1 MVIRVLIA
9 NQKNLITEGICTR
22 IAMEE
27 DIEIIG
33 VSEDAQSTH
42 ILCNKSPPDV
52 LILGSEFKCTNPA
65 HFIQEIVSRS
75 PETKIVALSRLA
87 EQHSIFELLSVGVL
101 AFVTSTAS
109 SFDELISA
117 IRSTAQNRVYL
128 CHAVTT
134 VVAHGMRKTKVDLS
148 SASMRLGDR
157 EEHVLK
163 LIADGF
169 SSKEIAI
176 QLHISPSTVEVH
188 RRNIMRKIG
197 LHKVADLTRYAIRNQ
212 IASV

>member
-1 MVIRVLIA
+1 MVIKVLIA

-22 IAMEE
+22 IAKEE
-27 DIEIIG
+27 DIEIVG
-33 VSEDAQSTH
+33 VIEDAQST
-42 ILCNKSPPDV
+42 LSFCQRDRPEV
-52 LILGSEFKCTNPA
+52 LVLGSEFKCTNPV
-65 HFIQEIVSRS
+65 HFIQDLVTKYPEI
-75 PETKIVALSRLA
+75 KIVALSRLA
-87 EQHSIFELLSVGVL
+87 EHHSILELLSAGVL

-109 SFDELISA
+109 CFDEFISA

-128 CHAVTT
+128 CHAVTS
-134 VVAHGMRKTKVDLS
+134 VVALGMRKTKVDGIAS
-148 SASMRLGDR
+148 SLRLGDR

-163 LIADGF
+163 LIADGY

-212 IASV
+212 ISTI